1 MKALDE
7 FLLLLTSHKV
17 IRHEDEAVA
26 TDMDEELW
34 RKISLR
40 QHLFNRRI
48 VALVFR
54 RKVYAIHIG
63 KELIVVDHY
72 FLVEKH
78 PSTRSVDI

>member
-17 IRHEDEAVA
+17 IRHEDDAVA

-54 RKVYAIHIG
+54 RKVYRNAS
-63 KELIVVDHY
+63 KSAFSSP
-72 FLVEKH
+72 FL
-78 PSTRSVDI
+78 TIRA